1 MSPSYL
7 QQYKCDF
14 VTHSLTPKYTFT
26 TIMSVTIT
34 QRPEYHGYYA
44 KNTVPKFI
52 ITTDEV
58 ITATLTMQS
67 HTFTASYVPDF
78 DGRIEIDFGQLY
90 GDYIKT
96 IMPNGNSN
104 SVTQSYALIGCQASF
119 TGSNTGQ
126 IAYPSGYPWEW
137 YVFNAKLNSDTPF
150 QTWIRQNFLTN
161 QPLEKSTTYDSPEW
175 LTWADADTPA
185 GRKLKAVFYP
195 NTGGN
200 ETQLITQKNVGG
212 CFSIDVSYQVII
224 QLASNLPRYYKGYYD
239 IVLTDTSD
247 NILARQ
253 RYIYKERSGKEK
265 YFLFVNALGGI
276 DTLICDGENV
286 LQPETTHN
294 IGRFGKEYC
303 AIDDTNDMRKWTQH
317 IGQVPNRQRNWI
329 YELLTAKQGAEKY
342 DPETMKYLEIV
353 VDSSELS
360 MSDFGQLAGSPFSY
374 ILNETE
380 NVVAD
385 TERPDR
391 SLHQSVADQAE
402 ALHDDT
408 KQMEIAFES
417 DGQGGFETDDVEIPA
432 TKVYVTDPRNLSTA
446 GESPVYYFLNGS
458 ATASGS
464 FTPGVDANPYII
476 DKKEDATIRFAT
488 QNEKV
493 GSLTINYYPV
503 TIQNT

>member
-119 TGSNTGQ
+119 AGSNTGQ

-175 LTWADADTPA
+175 LTWVDADTPA

-303 AIDDTNDMRKWTQH
+303 AIDDTDDNREWLQQTGM
-317 IGQVPNRQRNWI
+317 VPYRWRDWMH
-329 YELLTAKQGAEKY
+329 EVL
-342 DPETMKYLEIV
+342 TMKQAVSLYNADINKYLPIVITKSEI
-353 VDSSELS
+353 S
-360 MSDFGQLAGSPFSY
+360 MSDNGQLASASFGY
-374 ILNETE
+374 IMTE
-380 NVVAD
+380 VDNVMAD
-385 TERPDR
+385 SERAADR
-391 SLHQSVADQAE
+391 SLHASVAEQAEDLIDETLQVTLAFADDGNGGYETEDVTLAATKLYVEFEPTSEKTTVYYSIDGKLVGDFDPSEDTSPVIITKSADESIQFSSQDNVLDAVVVSYYPITIQSV
-402 ALHDDT
+402 
-408 KQMEIAFES
+408 
-417 DGQGGFETDDVEIPA
+417 
-432 TKVYVTDPRNLSTA
+432 
-446 GESPVYYFLNGS
+446 
-458 ATASGS
+458 
-464 FTPGVDANPYII
+464 
-476 DKKEDATIRFAT
+476 
-488 QNEKV
+488 
-493 GSLTINYYPV
+493 
-503 TIQNT
+503 